1 MVDIV
6 KETNENN
13 NVEAIV
19 DGIGTFWLNEKYIE
33 EKLDHKHLPAITN
46 KYDQVYKKRRYEV
59 VNRPKKQLN
68 RRYLVIILALK
79 K

>member
-13 NVEAIV
+13 NVEEIV
-19 DGIGTFWLNEKYIE
+19 DGIGTLWLNEKYME
-33 EKLDHKHLPAITN
+33 EKLGHKHLPDITN

-59 VNRPKKQLN
+59 VNRPKK
-68 RRYLVIILALK
+68 
-79 K
+79 